1 MPVPSVTQAVPLRP
15 VSPAVLQPLADSP
28 QLSPEPV
35 RVRSARTPDPVAAAQ
50 HELSREVAAAAAAS
64 HMFGGAAD
72 ANASASAPPGHGTG
86 RTDRRR
92 TFERIALLVLA
103 AIAVVQSLFIAWKTD
118 AAAFIRGGSATI
130 NIDSRPANAQVVI
143 DGQVRGSTP
152 ISVRLNAGA
161 HVLELRAGN
170 EARVLPITV
179 QANITYAQYV
189 ELPSASVKGSLEIRE
204 PAGAR
209 VLVDGR
215 LRGTVPLRVG
225 DLEPGAHEV
234 VLEHRGV
241 RSRRTVDVQPG
252 LTATLGPGPA
262 AAQAAATLATEPAV
276 TSGTGWL
283 TVKAPYEMQLLEG
296 GRPLGTTSRERIEL
310 PAGRHVVE
318 VVSETLGL
326 RETRSVD
333 VSGGKETVLTI
344 DLPKGQLTLVATP
357 PAEVFVDGERAGE
370 TPILNMPVAVG
381 PHEVTF
387 RHPEFGEEHRAV
399 TVAAGTPARLEVRFK
414 DAPPQQ

>member
-1 MPVPSVTQAVPLRP
+1 
-15 VSPAVLQPLADSP
+15 
-28 QLSPEPV
+28 
-35 RVRSARTPDPVAAAQ
+35 
-50 HELSREVAAAAAAS
+50 
-64 HMFGGAAD
+64 MFGGAAD
-72 ANASASAPPGHGTG
+72 TEALPASAPRREEG
-86 RTDRRR
+86 RSDRRR
-92 TFERIALLVLA
+92 SLERIALLVLA
-103 AIAVVQSLFIAWKTD
+103 AIAVAQAIFIAWKSD
-118 AAAFIRGGSATI
+118 AASFITGGSATV

-152 ISVRLNAGA
+152 LSLRLSAGA

-189 ELPSASVKGSLEIRE
+189 ELPSARVKGSLEIRE

-215 LRGTVPLRVG
+215 LRGTVPLRVS
-225 DLEPGAHEV
+225 DLEAGAHEV

-241 RSRRTVDVQPG
+241 RTRRTVDVQPG

-262 AAQAAATLATEPAV
+262 AQAAATLAADAAPVA
-276 TSGTGWL
+276 SGPGWL
-283 TVKAPYEMQLLEG
+283 TVKAPYEMQVLEG
-296 GRPLGTTSRERIEL
+296 GRVLGSTAHERIEL
-310 PAGRHVVE
+310 PAGRHVIQ

-326 RETRSVD
+326 RESRSID
-333 VSGGKETVLTI
+333 VTGGRESVVTI

-399 TVAAGTPARLEVRFK
+399 TVAAGTPARLDVKFT
-414 DAPPQQ
+414 DAAPNQ

>member
-1 MPVPSVTQAVPLRP
+1 MGQA
-15 VSPAVLQPLADSP
+15 
-28 QLSPEPV
+28 
-35 RVRSARTPDPVAAAQ
+35 
-50 HELSREVAAAAAAS
+50 
-64 HMFGGAAD
+64 
-72 ANASASAPPGHGTG
+72 
-86 RTDRRR
+86 
-92 TFERIALLVLA
+92 I
-103 AIAVVQSLFIAWKTD
+103 FIAWKSD
-118 AAAFIRGGSATI
+118 AASFITGGSATV
-130 NIDSRPANAQVVI
+130 NIDSRPANAQVVV

-152 ISVRLNAGA
+152 LSLRLPAGA

-179 QANITYAQYV
+179 QADITYAQYV
-189 ELPSASVKGSLEIRE
+189 ELPSARVRGSLEIRE

-225 DLEPGAHEV
+225 DLEAGAHEV

-241 RSRRTVDVQPG
+241 RTRRTVDVQPG

-262 AAQAAATLATEPAV
+262 PQAAATPAADAATAV
-276 TSGTGWL
+276 SGPGWL
-283 TVKAPYEMQLLEG
+283 TVKAPYEMQVLEG
-296 GRPLGTTSRERIEL
+296 GRVLGSTAHERIEL
-310 PAGRHVVE
+310 PAGRHAIE
-318 VVSETLGL
+318 VVSETLGFRESRTIDVTGG
-326 RETRSVD
+326 RETV
-333 VSGGKETVLTI
+333 VAI

-399 TVAAGTPARLEVRFK
+399 TVAAGTPARLDVKFK
-414 DAPPQQ
+414 DSPPSQ